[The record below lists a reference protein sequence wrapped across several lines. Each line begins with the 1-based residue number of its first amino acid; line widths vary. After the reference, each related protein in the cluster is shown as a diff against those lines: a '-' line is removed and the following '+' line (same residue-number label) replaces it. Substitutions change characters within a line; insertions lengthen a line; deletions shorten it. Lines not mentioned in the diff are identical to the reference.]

1 MSGSFL
7 GELLAG
13 QAGNRVLKYRE
24 SLLFGLLIW
33 GMGAAFATAA
43 PIKIVAFGD
52 SLMASYQLAAE
63 QGFPA
68 RLAKALA
75 AKGLE
80 VEMTDAA
87 VSGDT
92 TSGGLERLDWSVPD
106 GTDFVILE
114 LGGNDA
120 LRGSPPEAAE
130 ANLEAMIGKL
140 KARNIKIILAGML
153 APPNMGK
160 AYEEAFNGVFPKL
173 AKEHHLPLI
182 PFFLEGVAGVPE
194 LQLEDRM
201 HPNPKG
207 VEKMVENALPV
218 ILEAVSKPSQ

>member
-1 MSGSFL
+1 
-7 GELLAG
+7 
-13 QAGNRVLKYRE
+13 VLKYLE
-24 SLLFGLLIW
+24 SLLFGIFIW
-33 GMGAAFATAA
+33 GMSAGFATAE

-52 SLMASYQLAAE
+52 SLMASYQLETE

-68 RLAKALA
+68 QLKAALIA
-75 AKGLE
+75 RGLHI
-80 VEMTDAA
+80 EMTDAA

-114 LGGNDA
+114 LGANDA
-120 LRGSPPEAAE
+120 LRGSPPQAAE
-130 ANLEAMIGKL
+130 ANLEAMIGRL

-160 AYEEAFNGVFPKL
+160 SYEEAFNGIFPRL
-173 AKEHHLPLI
+173 AKKHALPLI
-182 PFFLEGVAGVPE
+182 PFILDGVAGVPA
-194 LQLEDRM
+194 LQLEDHM

-207 VEKMVENALPV
+207 VAKMVANALPV
-218 ILEAVSKPSQ
+218 ILQSVSKPSQ

>member
-1 MSGSFL
+1 
-7 GELLAG
+7 
-13 QAGNRVLKYRE
+13 VLKYLE
-24 SLLFGLLIW
+24 SLLSGLLIW
-33 GMGAAFATAA
+33 CMSTAFAIAQ

-52 SLMASYQLAAE
+52 SLMASYQLDTAE
-63 QGFPA
+63 GFPA
-68 RLAKALA
+68 QLAKALE
-75 AKGLE
+75 AKGLDI
-80 VEMTDAA
+80 EMTDAA

-114 LGGNDA
+114 LGANDA

-130 ANLEAMIGKL
+130 ANLEKMIGKL

-160 AYEEAFNGVFPKL
+160 AYEDAFKGMFPKL
-173 AKEHHLPLI
+173 AEKHGLPLI
-182 PFFLEGVAGVPE
+182 PFFLEGVAGAPE

-207 VEKMVENALPV
+207 VMKMVENALPV
-218 ILEAVSKPSQ
+218 ILETVSDPSQ

>member
-1 MSGSFL
+1 LKFW
-7 GELLAG
+7 LAG
-13 QAGNRVLKYRE
+13 KAGKQVLKYLE
-24 SLLFGLLIW
+24 SFLIGMFIW
-33 GMGAAFATAA
+33 GMGAAFATAE

-52 SLMASYQLAAE
+52 SLMASYQLETA

-68 RLAKALA
+68 RLKAALA
-75 AKGLE
+75 AKGVS

-114 LGGNDA
+114 LGANDA
-120 LRGSPPEAAE
+120 LRGAPPLAAE
-130 ANLEAMIGKL
+130 ANLESMIGKL
-140 KARNIKIILAGML
+140 KARKIKIILAGML

-160 AYEEAFNGVFPKL
+160 TYENAFNGIFPRL
-173 AKEHHLPLI
+173 AEKHGLPLI
-182 PFFLEGVAGVPE
+182 PFFLQGVAGKPE
-194 LQLEDRM
+194 LQLEDKM

-207 VEKMVENALPV
+207 VEKMVENALLV
-218 ILEAVSKPSQ
+218 ILKAVSNPSQ

>member
-1 MSGSFL
+1 
-7 GELLAG
+7 
-13 QAGNRVLKYRE
+13 VLKYLH
-24 SLLFGLLIW
+24 SLLIGILIW
-33 GMGAAFATAA
+33 GMGAAFATAE

-52 SLMASYQLAAE
+52 SLMASYQLESE

-68 RLAKALA
+68 QLQKALT

-80 VEMTDAA
+80 IEMTDAA

-92 TSGGLERLDWSVPD
+92 TSGGLARLDWSVPD

-114 LGGNDA
+114 LGANDA

-140 KARNIKIILAGML
+140 QARNINIILAGMF

-160 AYEEAFNGVFPKL
+160 DYEDAFNGIFPRLAEKHKL
-173 AKEHHLPLI
+173 PMI
-182 PFFLEGVAGVPE
+182 PFFLDGVAGAPE

-201 HPNPKG
+201 HPNAKG
-207 VEKMVENALPV
+207 VAKMVENALPV
-218 ILEAVSKPSQ
+218 ILQAVSKPSQ

>member
-1 MSGSFL
+1 MFS
-7 GELLAG
+7 G
-13 QAGNRVLKYRE
+13 QAGNLVLKYAK
-24 SLLFGLLIW
+24 SLAFGLFIW
-33 GMGAAFATAA
+33 GMGAAFATAE

-52 SLMASYQLAAE
+52 SLMASYQLESE

-68 RLAKALA
+68 QLAKALT
-75 AKGLE
+75 AKGLSVE
-80 VEMTDAA
+80 VTDAA

-92 TSGGLERLDWSVPD
+92 TSGGLARLDWSVPD

-114 LGGNDA
+114 LGANDA

-140 KARNIKIILAGML
+140 KARNIKVILAGMF

-160 AYEEAFNGVFPKL
+160 DYEDAFNGIFPRLSEKH
-173 AKEHHLPLI
+173 KLPLI
-182 PFFLEGVAGVPE
+182 PFFLEGVAGRPE

-218 ILEAVSKPSQ
+218 ILQTVSKPSQ

>member
-1 MSGSFL
+1 
-7 GELLAG
+7 
-13 QAGNRVLKYRE
+13 VLKYVK
-24 SLLFGLLIW
+24 SLLTGMLIW
-33 GMGAAFATAA
+33 GMSAAFATAA

-52 SLMASYQLAAE
+52 SLMASYQLDSA

-68 RLAKALA
+68 QLKKALA
-75 AKGLE
+75 AKGLD

-114 LGGNDA
+114 LGANDA

-130 ANLEAMIGKL
+130 ANLDAMIGKL
-140 KARNIKIILAGML
+140 KARKIKIILAGML

-160 AYEEAFNGVFPKL
+160 DYEAAFNGIFPRL
-173 AKEHHLPLI
+173 AEKHRLPLV
-182 PFFLEGVAGVPE
+182 PFFLAGVAGRPE

-201 HPNPKG
+201 HPNPNG

-218 ILEAVSKPSQ
+218 ILKAVSNPSQ

>member
-1 MSGSFL
+1 V
-7 GELLAG
+7 
-13 QAGNRVLKYRE
+13 RKYLE
-24 SLLFGLLIW
+24 SLLFGFLIW
-33 GMGAAFATAA
+33 GMGAAFATAE

-52 SLMASYQLAAE
+52 SLMASYQLDSA

-68 RLAKALA
+68 QLKKALA

-80 VEMTDAA
+80 TEMTDAG

-114 LGGNDA
+114 LGANDA
-120 LRGSPPEAAE
+120 LRGSPPQAAE
-130 ANLEAMIGKL
+130 ANLEAMISKL
-140 KARNIKIILAGML
+140 EARNIKIILAGML

-160 AYEEAFNGVFPKL
+160 AYEDAFNGIFPKL
-173 AKEHHLPLI
+173 AEKHKLPLI
-182 PFFLEGVAGVPE
+182 TFFLEGVAGNPS

-207 VEKMVENALPV
+207 VEKMVVNALPV
-218 ILEAVSKPSQ
+218 ILKAVASPSQ

>member
-1 MSGSFL
+1 M
-7 GELLAG
+7 A
-13 QAGNRVLKYRE
+13 
-24 SLLFGLLIW
+24 
-33 GMGAAFATAA
+33 AAFATAE
-43 PIKIVAFGD
+43 PIKIAAFGD
-52 SLMASYQLAAE
+52 SLMASYQLDPAD
-63 QGFPA
+63 GFPA
-68 RLAKALA
+68 RLKEALA
-75 AKGLE
+75 AKGID

-114 LGGNDA
+114 LGANDA
-120 LRGSPPEAAE
+120 LRGSPPESAE

-160 AYEEAFNGVFPKL
+160 SYEDAFNGIFPRL
-173 AKEHHLPLI
+173 AEKHRLPLI
-182 PFFLEGVAGVPE
+182 PFFLEGVAGKPD

-218 ILEAVSKPSQ
+218 ILKAVTESVTIIGLCMRGHRWFVRMCV

>member
-1 MSGSFL
+1 MSGIFL
-7 GELLAG
+7 GEVG
-13 QAGNRVLKYRE
+13 SQGGKRVRKYLE
-24 SLLFGLLIW
+24 SLLFGILIW
-33 GMGAAFATAA
+33 GMGAAFATAE

-52 SLMASYQLAAE
+52 SLMASYQLE
-63 QGFPA
+63 TTQGFPA
-68 RLAKALA
+68 QLKKALA

-80 VEMTDAA
+80 IDMSDAA

-114 LGGNDA
+114 LGANDA
-120 LRGSPPEAAE
+120 LRGSPPKAAE
-130 ANLEAMIGKL
+130 ANLETMITKL
-140 KARNIKIILAGML
+140 EARKIKIILAGML

-160 AYEEAFNGVFPKL
+160 EYEAAFNGIFPRL
-173 AKEHHLPLI
+173 AEKHKLPLI
-182 PFFLEGVAGVPE
+182 PFFLQGVAGASE

-201 HPNPKG
+201 HPNPRG

-218 ILEAVSKPSQ
+218 ILKAVANPSQ

>member
-1 MSGSFL
+1 M
-7 GELLAG
+7 
-13 QAGNRVLKYRE
+13 LKYLK
-24 SLLFGLLIW
+24 SLVIGILIW
-33 GMGAAFATAA
+33 GMGAAFATAE
-43 PIKIVAFGD
+43 PIKIAAFGD
-52 SLMASYQLAAE
+52 SLMASYQLDPAD
-63 QGFPA
+63 GFPA
-68 RLAKALA
+68 RLKEALA

-114 LGGNDA
+114 LGANDA

-160 AYEEAFNGVFPKL
+160 AYEDAFNGIFPAL
-173 AKEHHLPLI
+173 AEKHELPLI
-182 PFFLEGVAGVPE
+182 PFFLEGVAGAPD

-218 ILEAVSKPSQ
+218 ILNAVANPSQ

>member
-1 MSGSFL
+1 M
-7 GELLAG
+7 
-13 QAGNRVLKYRE
+13 LKYLE
-24 SLLFGLLIW
+24 SLLFGILIW
-33 GMGAAFATAA
+33 GMGAGFATAD
-43 PIKIVAFGD
+43 PIKITAFGD
-52 SLMASYQLAAE
+52 SLMASYQLETE

-68 RLAKALA
+68 QLRKALA
-75 AKGLE
+75 AKGLS

-106 GTDFVILE
+106 GTDIVILE
-114 LGGNDA
+114 LGANDA
-120 LRGSPPEAAE
+120 LRGSPPKAAE

-140 KARNIKIILAGML
+140 KARKINIILAGML

-160 AYEEAFNGVFPKL
+160 DYEEAFNGIFPRL
-173 AKEHHLPLI
+173 AKKHALPLI
-182 PFFLEGVAGVPE
+182 PFFLEGVAGAPE
-194 LQLEDRM
+194 LQLEDHM

-218 ILEAVSKPSQ
+218 VLKSVSKPSQ